1 MGIRWGNAVYG
12 ILALFAGGWI
22 VAELSAHMPRLEAAA
37 TQSANSPQPLAQPWQ
52 GGSFPVENFSRYTS
66 PFGYRTDPYSG
77 QARFHYGLDI
87 ATPMGSYVRS
97 WWQGTVARV
106 SEDTACG
113 TSVVVRSG
121 DWVHVYC
128 HLQGYVVVE
137 TDGDRVLVDRRGGIQ
152 LQQGRRV
159 KAGTRIGRVGMTG
172 RTTGPH
178 LHWGLKYQGTWVDP
192 AQVLQAMYANQRL

>member
-1 MGIRWGNAVYG
+1 MGGV
-12 ILALFAGGWI
+12 LSLLAGGWLG
-22 VAELSAHMPRLEAAA
+22 ADLSVYMPSLEAAV
-37 TQSANSPQPLAQPWQ
+37 PQTPDVAQTLASPWQ

-66 PFGYRTDPYSG
+66 PFGYRSDPYSG
-77 QARFHYGLDI
+77 QARFHYGIDL

-106 SEDTACG
+106 SSDAACG
-113 TSVVVRSG
+113 TSVVIRSG

-128 HLQGYVVVE
+128 HLQGHVVVE
-137 TDGDRVLVDRRGGIQ
+137 TDGDRVLVDRQGGIQ
-152 LQQGRRV
+152 LQQGQRV
-159 KAGTRIGRVGMTG
+159 RAGTRIGRVGMTG

-192 AQVLQAMYANQRL
+192 AQVLRAMYANQDL